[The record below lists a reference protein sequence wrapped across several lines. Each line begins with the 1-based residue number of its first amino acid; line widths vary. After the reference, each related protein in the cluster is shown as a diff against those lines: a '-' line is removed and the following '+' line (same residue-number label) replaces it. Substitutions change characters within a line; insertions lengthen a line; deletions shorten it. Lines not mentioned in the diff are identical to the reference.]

1 MIYLHGCVTPA
12 KIPRNGQPEKKI
24 WVILPGQNDQVLQI
38 NQKVSLW
45 KESQVLQSLGDPFPE
60 RLAGVVTK
68 YWQYKPET
76 FSVIRCLNQ
85 KFLIS

>member
-45 KESQVLQSLGDPFPE
+45 KESQVLQSLSDPFPE

-68 YWQYKPET
+68 YWQYKP
-76 FSVIRCLNQ
+76 
-85 KFLIS
+85 

>member
-12 KIPRNGQPEKKI
+12 KIPSNGQPEKKI

-45 KESQVLQSLGDPFPE
+45 KESQVLQSLSDPFPE

-68 YWQYKPET
+68 YWQYKP
-76 FSVIRCLNQ
+76 
-85 KFLIS
+85 